1 MRKMTKLFTR
11 AELSKLTGLSLGQI
25 ATAEGYGIV
34 SPISDES
41 FKGRQLYGYV
51 WGDLVELVAYAK
63 LRQVCTVKTITNG
76 VEILSK
82 LKLSNTLSDKRLL
95 AYGGLLLWIDDTADS
110 LSSKI
115 IELTGKNPG
124 QTVFT
129 FTYSDLLEE
138 IWDKGNLIIKDFEN
152 RAEDKPRNLPDVA

>member
-1 MRKMTKLFTR
+1 MSTLFTR
-11 AELSKLTGLSLGQI
+11 SELCRLTGLTLSQI
-25 ATAEGYGIV
+25 VTAEGYGIITPV
-34 SPISDES
+34 SQI
-41 FKGRQLYGYV
+41 KGTLRYGYT
-51 WGDLVELVAYAK
+51 WGDLVELMAYSK
-63 LRQVCTVKTITNG
+63 LREVCTVRKITQA
-76 VEILSK
+76 VETLSR

-95 AYGGLLLWIDDTADS
+95 AYGDLLVWIDDTADS

-138 IWDKGNLIIKDFEN
+138 IWDRGSVIIHDFEK
-152 RAEDKPRNLPDVA
+152 RAEDKPRSLAVA